1 MKNNKLDK
9 TQLYSQDGIDMDA
22 ALKSY
27 EKTVLETDKPRKFS
41 KKETVLI
48 ICICLFAVLVCG
60 TLSTFILFK
69 DDFGGVIVKD
79 VNGKYALAGKKLVT
93 IDNSVLN
100 INTFYEKSVVVFTDS
115 DNNLYLINTSRYKKA
130 NSLKP
135 IAENVDGE
143 FFALEKNCVIFK
155 RGSTLNRY
163 KSNKISKI
171 SDNVKDVFYCENGSC
186 FLYLTNDNKLYK
198 GGEKSSIQIG
208 SAVETVD
215 FHSDSKNMNV
225 IFKDKDSISF
235 CDENGNVTSLG
246 NNYQKW
252 FCGEQNEVWDNIYF
266 LKKSDGKRSANI
278 EFTDKFFESDSKMKE
293 PVSSDYEKSIIFGLI
308 QYVDPVEYKNA
319 YIEYQKKL
327 KRDKIRQYANN
338 LKNDDGCFDVVCLNE
353 GKMQTVAEG
362 VFENELLAFS
372 HYGKAEVIINDL
384 SSTTLSVEIAD
395 IASQAIRFESQEQ
408 FDEFI
413 LKNASSSQCI
423 IKTADSENSFKLDE
437 LTRSDDL
444 FFSENCEAVLVK
456 NQDMFA
462 LKRIEAN
469 GVKILF
475 ENEKISS
482 YFFKEDKFF
491 FTNETGEFFC
501 VDFLNDNK
509 TLIATDVTKIEN
521 VFGKFISYTTTTGVE
536 HNMKTVCRTSDLSPV
551 IKDCADFL
559 IISDDFYCYVFGD
572 DYISCYFRNN
582 SYSFKGATRIIK

>member
-41 KKETVLI
+41 KKKTILI

-60 TLSTFILFK
+60 ALSTFILFK

-79 VNGKYALAGKKLVT
+79 VNGKYALAGIELVT

-155 RGSTLNRY
+155 RGNTLNRY

-171 SDNVKDVFYCENGSC
+171 SDNVKDVFYCENGTC

-198 GGEKSSIQIG
+198 GDGKSSIQIG
-208 SAVETVD
+208 SGVETVD

-225 IFKDKDSISF
+225 IFKDKDNISF
-235 CDENGNVTSLG
+235 CDKNGNVASLG

-319 YIEYQKKL
+319 YNEYQKKL

-353 GKMQTVAEG
+353 GKTQTVAEG
-362 VFENELLAFS
+362 VFENEILAFS
-372 HYGKAEVIINDL
+372 HSGKAEVILNDL

-395 IASQAIRFESQEQ
+395 IASQTIKFESQEMP
-408 FDEFI
+408 
-413 LKNASSSQCI
+413 LHHNA
-423 IKTADSENSFKLDE
+423 F
-437 LTRSDDL
+437 
-444 FFSENCEAVLVK
+444 
-456 NQDMFA
+456 
-462 LKRIEAN
+462 
-469 GVKILF
+469 
-475 ENEKISS
+475 
-482 YFFKEDKFF
+482 
-491 FTNETGEFFC
+491 
-501 VDFLNDNK
+501 
-509 TLIATDVTKIEN
+509 
-521 VFGKFISYTTTTGVE
+521 
-536 HNMKTVCRTSDLSPV
+536 
-551 IKDCADFL
+551 
-559 IISDDFYCYVFGD
+559 
-572 DYISCYFRNN
+572 
-582 SYSFKGATRIIK
+582 